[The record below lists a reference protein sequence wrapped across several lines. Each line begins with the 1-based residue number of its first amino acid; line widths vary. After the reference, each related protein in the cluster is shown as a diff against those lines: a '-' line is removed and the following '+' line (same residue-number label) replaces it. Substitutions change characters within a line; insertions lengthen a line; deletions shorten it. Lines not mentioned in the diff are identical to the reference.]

1 MPRGRLGQAC
11 EGSTVSSVFVAF
23 QPEPPA
29 GICRAS
35 HVPRNS
41 QTTTS
46 LLEGAH
52 GCFDNPPMQEL
63 KVWESFLHLRHRQAS
78 YDMSVLPECLLDAL
92 KNLSLPVIFLRV
104 TEEYPAFG

>member
-1 MPRGRLGQAC
+1 M
-11 EGSTVSSVFVAF
+11 SSMFVAF

-29 GICRAS
+29 GICRAA

-46 LLEGAH
+46 LFEVAH
-52 GCFDNPPMQEL
+52 GCFDNPHMQEL
-63 KVWESFLHLRHRQAS
+63 KVWDSFIHLRHRQAS
-78 YDMSVLPECLLDAL
+78 YDMSVLPECLLDSL

-104 TEEYPAFG
+104 TEKHSAFR